1 MKRKNKER
9 RKERMTEEKK
19 KRLTLSRRT
28 EMIVCRKRWDNK
40 LLPFISSPH
49 FRGNLI
55 PLLLRHIWN
64 TSQYRLKPL
73 QLIIV
78 SLCWMCSSSSRLS
91 TLNTFLQPTVKLL
104 FDINTPALALA
115 GFPTADD
122 HRQLLV
128 KSIDQNEICIFEHLW
143 SNLIQPNSFLQ
154 VKVYWGCIF
163 GPKVGNVIH
172 RAGKVTV

>member
-1 MKRKNKER
+1 
-9 RKERMTEEKK
+9 
-19 KRLTLSRRT
+19 
-28 EMIVCRKRWDNK
+28 MIVCRKRWDNK

-78 SLCWMCSSSSRLS
+78 SLCWVCSSSSRLS

-128 KSIDQNEICIFEHLW
+128 KSIHQNEICIFEHLW

-154 VKVYWGCIF
+154 VYWGCF
-163 GPKVGNVIH
+163 YWSQSWKCYPPSGQGDCVKSLLSKAERRLVH
-172 RAGKVTV
+172 SHEWQCLWF

>member
-1 MKRKNKER
+1 
-9 RKERMTEEKK
+9 
-19 KRLTLSRRT
+19 
-28 EMIVCRKRWDNK
+28 MIVCRKRWDNK

-78 SLCWMCSSSSRLS
+78 SLCWVCSSSSRLS
-91 TLNTFLQPTVKLL
+91 SPSNTFLQPTVKLL
-104 FDINTPALALA
+104 FDTNTPPLALA

-128 KSIDQNEICIFEHLW
+128 KSIHQNEICIFEHLW

-154 VKVYWGCIF
+154 VKVYWGCVF
-163 GPKVGNVIH
+163 WSQSWKCYPQSGQRDCVKSLLSKAERRLVH
-172 RAGKVTV
+172 SHEWQCLWF